1 MQKHHFPRKR
11 FGQHFLHDVRVI
23 QYIMAVIAPKK
34 TEKIIEIGPGL
45 GALTQYLLPLIGS
58 LDVIELDRDIIPL
71 LQKKCAALGELH
83 IHQADAL
90 RFDFS
95 QLTRQPHSLRLVG
108 NLPYNISTPLL
119 FHLFNYIAL
128 IQDMYFMLQKEV
140 VERMAAQ
147 PNEEAYGRLSVMV
160 QYYCRVE
167 MLFVVKPNAFTPP
180 PKVDSAIV
188 KLIPHT
194 TIAYPAQDIKLF
206 EEVVRLAFNQRRKTL
221 KNSLQTL
228 ITADQLLSLNLDPT
242 LRAENMHVESFVQIA
257 NFIASSS

>member
-1 MQKHHFPRKR
+1 
-11 FGQHFLHDVRVI
+11 
-23 QYIMAVIAPKK
+23 
-34 TEKIIEIGPGL
+34 
-45 GALTQYLLPLIGS
+45 
-58 LDVIELDRDIIPL
+58 
-71 LQKKCAALGELH
+71 
-83 IHQADAL
+83 
-90 RFDFS
+90 
-95 QLTRQPHSLRLVG
+95 
-108 NLPYNISTPLL
+108 
-119 FHLFNYIAL
+119 
-128 IQDMYFMLQKEV
+128 MYFMLQKEV